1 MTPITCTVDHES
13 LKLDQSAWTALRH
26 IGDMRLEADTLE
38 PEERLE
44 LRNCACGTTL
54 AKRIK

>member
-1 MTPITCTVDHES
+1 MDPITCTVDHES

-26 IGDMRLEADTLE
+26 IGDQHIEADEDGPT
-38 PEERLE
+38 ERLE